1 VLTKN
6 ALHLQYFPKDN
17 TMKRKTERVV
27 WLSVTLSL
35 MLALSVVILAPSV
48 SAQSSGLSTENYLR
62 LFETAYYLILRN
74 YVDEVPP
81 EQLFQGAMKGL
92 FESLEDPYSLYLSED
107 ELQSLTDTTSGQFGG
122 VGLYISKDIYEEG
135 SANGRKPYVKVV
147 SPIEGTPAYRA
158 GIHAGDFI
166 YQIDGESAKD
176 FTTDEVSNILRGPAG
191 TDVIVTILR
200 GENITFDVVI
210 TRAIIEIPTVK
221 WEYVD
226 KKTGYL
232 RIIQFTPYTAERVE
246 EALKDFKKKRVNSII
261 VDVRSNPG
269 GLLNS
274 VVNISDFF
282 FDNGTIVST
291 RSRIPGENEI
301 FKAKSGT
308 LVNNKTDIYVLIDN
322 GSASAS
328 EILTGV
334 LKDRGRATIVGQTT
348 YGKGSVQQMLL
359 LGNSAIKLTMARYYT
374 PSGVNIDKTG
384 IEPDVL
390 VDEKE
395 LSEDDILDYKILLE
409 ENRVSRFI
417 NEKSEPDEG
426 EIDLFIAA
434 LREEGIKLETDY
446 LKIMIRNEMNRHLD
460 NPPVFD
466 LEYDKSL
473 QKVMELI
480 GD

>member
-1 VLTKN
+1 
-6 ALHLQYFPKDN
+6 
-17 TMKRKTERVV
+17 MKRKTERIL

-35 MLALSVVILAPSV
+35 ILALSVVLLAPTV
-48 SAQSSGLSTENYLR
+48 AAQSSGLSTENYLR

-81 EQLFQGAMKGL
+81 EQLFEGAMKGL
-92 FESLEDPYSLYLSED
+92 FESLDDPYSLYLSED

-122 VGLYISKDIYEEG
+122 VGLYISKEIFQEEN
-135 SANGRKPYVKVV
+135 ANGRKPYVKVV

-158 GIHAGDFI
+158 GIHSGDYI
-166 YQIDGESAKD
+166 YKIDGESAKD
-176 FTTDEVSNILRGPAG
+176 LSTDEVSNLLRGPAD
-191 TDVIVTILR
+191 TDVKVTILR
-200 GENITFDVVI
+200 GEDITFDVVL

-221 WEYVD
+221 WDYID

-232 RIIQFTPYTAERVE
+232 RIIQFTPYTTERVE
-246 EALKDFKKKRVNSII
+246 EALKDFRRKGADSIVI
-261 VDVRSNPG
+261 DVRSNPG

-274 VVNISDFF
+274 VVDIGDFF

-291 RSRIPGENEI
+291 RSRIPGENEV
-301 FKAKSGT
+301 FRAKKGT
-308 LVNNKTDIYVLIDN
+308 LVDDDAEIYVLIDN

-348 YGKGSVQQMLL
+348 YGKGSVQQMLM
-359 LGNSAIKLTMARYYT
+359 LGSSAIKLTMARYYT

-384 IEPDVL
+384 IAPDITVE
-390 VDEKE
+390 EKE
-395 LSEDDILDYKILLE
+395 FDDEDLLDYKTLIE
-409 ENRVSRFI
+409 ENRIGRFI
-417 NEKSEPDEG
+417 DGNPSPSSR
-426 EIDLFIAA
+426 EIERFITE
-434 LREEGIKLETDY
+434 LRNDDISLDADF
-446 LKIMIRNEMNRHLD
+446 LRIMIRNEGNRRMD

-466 LEYDKSL
+466 LKYDKSL

-480 GD
+480 GE

>member
-1 VLTKN
+1 
-6 ALHLQYFPKDN
+6 
-17 TMKRKTERVV
+17 MKRKTERVL

-35 MLALSVVILAPSV
+35 ILVLSVVILAPSV
-48 SAQSSGLSTENYLR
+48 SAQSSSLSTENYLR

-81 EQLFQGAMKGL
+81 EQLFKGAMKGL
-92 FESLEDPYSLYLSED
+92 FESLDDPYSLYLSEE

-122 VGLYISKDIYEEG
+122 VGLYISKEFYEEG
-135 SANGRKPYVKVV
+135 SANGRRPYVKVV
-147 SPIEGTPAYRA
+147 APIEGTPAYRA
-158 GIHAGDFI
+158 GIHAGDYIFKI
-166 YQIDGESAKD
+166 NGESAKD
-176 FTTDEVSNILRGPAG
+176 LTTDEVSNILRGPAG
-191 TDVIVTILR
+191 TDVTVTILR
-200 GENITFDVVI
+200 GDDITFDVVI

-221 WEYVD
+221 WEYIN

-232 RIIQFTPYTAERVE
+232 RIIQFTPYTTDRVE
-246 EALKDFKKKRVNSII
+246 EALTDFRKNRVDSIVI
-261 VDVRSNPG
+261 DVRSNPG

-274 VVNISDFF
+274 VVDISDFF

-301 FKAKSGT
+301 FKATSGT
-308 LVNNKTDIYVLIDN
+308 LVSDKTDIYVLIDN

-348 YGKGSVQQMLL
+348 YGKGSVQQMLM

-384 IEPDVL
+384 IEPDVI
-390 VDEKE
+390 VEEKE

-409 ENRVSRFI
+409 ENRIGIFI
-417 NEKSEPDEG
+417 DKNENPGSDD
-426 EIDLFIAA
+426 IDAFIAA
-434 LREEGIKLETDY
+434 LRKEDIKLDIDF
-446 LKIMIRNEMNRHLD
+446 LRIMIRNESNRRLD
-460 NPPVFD
+460 NPPVYD

>member
-1 VLTKN
+1 
-6 ALHLQYFPKDN
+6 
-17 TMKRKTERVV
+17 MKRKTERVLWV
-27 WLSVTLSL
+27 SVTLSL
-35 MLALSVVILAPSV
+35 LLALTLIILAPSV
-48 SAQSSGLSTENYLR
+48 SAQSSSLSTENYLR

-92 FESLEDPYSLYLSED
+92 FESLDDPYSLYLNED

-122 VGLYISKDIYEEG
+122 VGLYISKDIFDETN
-135 SANGRKPYVKVV
+135 ANGRKPYVEVV

-158 GIHAGDFI
+158 GIHSGDYI
-166 YQIDGESAKD
+166 YKINDKSAKD
-176 FTTDEVSNILRGPAG
+176 LTTDEVSNQLRGPSG
-191 TDVIVTILR
+191 TDVTVSILR
-200 GENITFDVVI
+200 NDDIIFDVVL

-221 WEYVD
+221 WDYVD
-226 KKTGYL
+226 EKTGYL
-232 RIIQFTPYTAERVE
+232 RIIQFTPYTTERVE
-246 EALKDFKKKRVNSII
+246 EALKDFRNNKVTSVII
-261 VDVRSNPG
+261 DVRSNPG

-274 VVNISDFF
+274 VVDISDFF

-301 FKAKSGT
+301 FKAKPGT
-308 LVNNKTDIYVLIDN
+308 LVNDDTAMFVIIDN

-348 YGKGSVQQMLL
+348 YGKGSVQQMLM

-384 IEPDVL
+384 IDPDIL
-390 VDEKE
+390 VEDSE
-395 LSEDDILDYKILLE
+395 LSEDDIKDYKILLE
-409 ENRVSRFI
+409 ENRIGSFI
-417 NEKSEPDEG
+417 DKDENPDVKKVDG
-426 EIDLFIAA
+426 FISA
-434 LREEGIKLETDY
+434 LRNEGIQLDDQF
-446 LKIMIRNEMNRHLD
+446 LRIMIRNEANRRLD

-466 LEYDKSL
+466 LEYDESL
-473 QKVMELI
+473 KKVMNLI
-480 GD
+480 KD